1 MADGLRKND
10 PNREILDSEKS
21 DRTPGFLGGNGGGD
35 APGGLYKGA
44 SQKAKK
50 ANNAKNVFGGA
61 EADAADQGEDPQ
73 EEGGFYR
80 GEGGVIG
87 AKKNEE
93 SGGGLYK
100 ASVAQSG
107 GKKKGKGKFLGK
119 LSGSKKGLL
128 FGLILSVFGIGAGM
142 SLTQL
147 GQPMS
152 MVANF
157 LGRDNS
163 MQRSAFLRSNSLFRK
178 QMNPKGRNLPDGIN
192 VKNPIKGKIFS
203 EDTFKITSK
212 QAKKLALHGIEYD
225 DEFKYSGG
233 TARVLKYTDGDGSVK
248 IVTADPA
255 TAKNIGG
262 DAIDFETFY
271 KQSDDFSS
279 KYNSGSMTW
288 RGAIANWFGSLTK
301 KFLSSNKLTRNMF
314 EDYKEKTNDADPDA
328 KGEVAKKIIA
338 EHSDEV
344 EGGKYRRLDAEGET
358 DQDGN
363 TVTDENGDPVTK
375 YDEDGNPIPKSTDED
390 IEGFKRGD
398 ITDPSAAKSKF
409 SGVADKVV
417 GNASKVVNIGCTVMN
432 VVGAISL
439 LVAASEALQII
450 NLTTA
455 YFETVDK
462 TKAGLGEDAPIHE
475 LSNALNEKVENKN
488 DVLKSTGKSWNDSNE
503 ESNLTYSSSG
513 EVSGVDT
520 LTTETVTTKKSAI
533 QSSGMAALFGGGKVN
548 PKDPSVQSFNMTS
561 SLKTLMGGLGTSM
574 AMFKTCALSKLAV
587 SLAGAV
593 KDGIEVAA
601 CIAGVIGAVFT
612 LGGSVGVGC
621 GPLIADT
628 IRGIAVSVAV
638 GLVVSAVVATI
649 TPMAAKA
656 LTRDLVSNL
665 GGEDLGNALVSG
677 SLMYQGSSH
686 RANGGSL
693 SNRNKYIAYA
703 AEEEKVLA
711 ENARYERLTL
721 SPFDISSNNTFM
733 GAIFAKMMG
742 FMSSSTLMD
751 VVTTSSSTV
760 SSSLLGMIPSASA
773 YDINETLPTEEEYE
787 NTCPYLASIGAVGDA
802 YCNPYVITDVST
814 IEMDPLDVINK
825 IEGNF
830 SGETADG
837 NVIIDEGSD
846 LAKYIQFC
854 DQRQSPFGIADTN
867 IVNAVSSWGQT
878 GSTAVDS
885 AIGAIPVVGDAIDVV
900 GNSISVSNVGYVG
913 GESCVAGNKIDQENS
928 AFSAS
933 PGWDTAEY
941 YQRFIEDQAWAETT
955 GLIDE
960 SAVSVYLDK
969 YYEKNPLDNSYEGI
983 LARKSGLDKE
993 TVVAVLDLIDYGE
1006 YIANYDPSERYA
1018 FGAPVVEEDN
1028 TLLFDNDNTVAADAV
1043 LLNAISF
1050 ADVRNRSY
1058 AV

>member
-10 PNREILDSEKS
+10 PNREILDSERL
-21 DRTPGFLGGNGGGD
+21 DRTPGFLGGTGSGD
-35 APGGLYKGA
+35 TPGGLYKGA
-44 SQKAKK
+44 SSKAKK
-50 ANNAKNVFGGA
+50 ADDAKNVFGGA
-61 EADAADQGEDPQ
+61 EAGAADQDEDSQ
-73 EEGGFYR
+73 EGGFYR
-80 GEGGVIG
+80 GGGGVLG
-87 AKKNEE
+87 ARKNEE

-100 ASVAQSG
+100 ASVVQSG

-128 FGLILSVFGIGAGM
+128 FGLILSIFGIGAGM

-152 MVANF
+152 MLANF

-212 QAKKLALHGIEYD
+212 QAEKLASHGIEYD

-233 TARVLKYTDGDGSVK
+233 TARVLKYTDGDGNVK

-255 TAKNIGG
+255 TAKNIGD
-262 DAIDFETFY
+262 DAIDFNTFY
-271 KQSDDFSS
+271 SESDDFSS

-314 EDYKEKTNDADPDA
+314 DNYEEKVNEADSDA
-328 KGEVAKKIIA
+328 KGKVAQDIIA

-358 DQDGN
+358 D
-363 TVTDENGDPVTK
+363 ENGDTVTK
-375 YDEDGNPIPKSTDED
+375 YDEDGNPIPKPIDED

-398 ITDPSAAKSKF
+398 MTDPSAAKSKF
-409 SGVADKVV
+409 SSVADKVV

-462 TKAGLGEDAPIHE
+462 TKAGLGDDAPIHE

-520 LTTETVTTKKSAI
+520 LTTETVVTKKSAI
-533 QSSGMAALFGGGKVN
+533 QSSGMAALFSGGKVN
-548 PKDPSVQSFNMTS
+548 PRDPSVQSFNMTS

-574 AMFKTCALSKLAV
+574 TMFKTCALSKLAV
-587 SLAGAV
+587 SLAGVV

-601 CIAGVIGAVFT
+601 CIAGLVGAVFT
-612 LGGSVGVGC
+612 FGGTAVAGC
-621 GPLIADT
+621 GPLIANT
-628 IRGIAVSVAV
+628 VKGIAVSVGV
-638 GLVVSAVVATI
+638 GLIVSAVVAAI
-649 TPMAAKA
+649 TPLAGKA

-693 SNRNKYIAYA
+693 SNRSKYIAYA

-721 SPFDISSNNTFM
+721 SPFDTSSNNTFM

-742 FMSSSTLMD
+742 FMSSSTVMD
-751 VVTTSSSTV
+751 VVKTSSSTV

-787 NTCPYLASIGAVGDA
+787 DTCPYLASIGAVGDA

-814 IEMDPLDVINK
+814 IDMDPLTVVNK
-825 IEGNF
+825 IESNF
-830 SGETADG
+830 NGETADG
-837 NVIIDEGSD
+837 NVVIDEGSD

-867 IVNAVSSWGQT
+867 IVNSLSSWGQT
-878 GSTAVDS
+878 GSTVADS
-885 AIGAIPVVGDAIDVV
+885 AIGAIPVIGDAIDVV
-900 GNSISVSNVGYVG
+900 GNSVSVANVGYVG
-913 GESCVAGNKIDQENS
+913 GESCVAGNTINQENS

-955 GLIDE
+955 GLINE
-960 SAVSVYLDK
+960 SAVSAYLDK

-993 TVVAVLDLIDYGE
+993 TVVAVLDLIEYGD

-1018 FGAPVVEEDN
+1018 FGAPVVEKDN
-1028 TLLFDNDNTVAADAV
+1028 TLLFDNDNAVAADAV
-1043 LLNAISF
+1043 LLNVISF
-1050 ADVRNRSY
+1050 ADVRNRSF
-1058 AV
+1058 AA